1 MDTQTKRTLFL
12 EIISRV
18 PLIKATRRNEIV
30 DSLMAI
36 EEMPVEEIA
45 KKVEETN
52 LAEKKVL
59 EEISKNSKTI
69 ATIFLFQKFS
79 YMLLTFNRI
88 LVLFIVVFLS
98 TNCCTSLF

>member
-1 MDTQTKRTLFL
+1 MDKETKRTLFL

-59 EEISKNSKTI
+59 ETKIAEAEATI
-69 ATIFLFQKFS
+69 AEARPQLEAIITTLNIK
-79 YMLLTFNRI
+79 
-88 LVLFIVVFLS
+88 
-98 TNCCTSLF
+98 